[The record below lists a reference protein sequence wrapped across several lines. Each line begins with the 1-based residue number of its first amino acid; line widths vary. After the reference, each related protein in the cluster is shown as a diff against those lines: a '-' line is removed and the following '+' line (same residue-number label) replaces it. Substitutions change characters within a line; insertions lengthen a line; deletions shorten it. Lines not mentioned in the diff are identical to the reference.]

1 MIMQNKEAEI
11 EKEKLV
17 GKLEYPA
24 FSLDANPPKEP
35 YLPSVV
41 EVISIPLE
49 QGFALST
56 VTEDYGFSGT
66 GSCMESYGET
76 EPAAAAEGYGSF
88 SF

>member
-1 MIMQNKEAEI
+1 MQKKAR
-11 EKEKLV
+11 KM
-17 GKLEYPA
+17 EYLSPKVSVSA
-24 FSLDANPPKEP
+24 FAP
-35 YLPSVV
+35 
-41 EVISIPLE
+41 E
-49 QGFALST
+49 QGFAFST